1 MPTKLNRAE
10 RRQKAKVRLI
20 SLARSW
26 LSKKMKTLSRLAKV
40 FTYLLNQQPA
50 QANNTEGERSE
61 ANNNIADNGQP
72 RPQKLTILQFGAR
85 GKR

>member
-10 RRQKAKVRLI
+10 RQQKAKVRLI

-40 FTYLLNQQPA
+40 FTYLLNQQSA

-61 ANNNIADNGQP
+61 ANNNIADNGQS